1 LSLATRRPSGL
12 DITRPE
18 MALVALAGAWTVAH
32 IILVTTSSSTATIND
47 YWGAALIVLFIGA
60 LGLALQRHV
69 RDRERADPN
78 ARVGEPFPEPAIA
91 RFFMAST
98 GSSALWF
105 VVRMYAGASWALAG
119 WDKITSPTWG
129 TSGKALTGFVTG
141 ALAKSTGAN
150 PSVQGWYAGFLQH
163 ILLNATGLFSFL
175 VTYGEFAVGLGLLF
189 GVLTGIAAGFGV
201 LMNFNYLLAGTVS
214 INPILGMF
222 CLFLCLSW
230 RVCGWVGGD
239 RWVLPQL
246 GMPWH
251 GGRLFHADHAAAGSN
266 GPVLPGRSLR
276 SPAPATPPV
285 DAGTSTRRTR

>member
-1 LSLATRRPSGL
+1 MSLAPRRPSGL

-18 MALVALAGAWTVAH
+18 MALVALAGVWTVVH
-32 IILVTTSSSTATIND
+32 IVLVTTSSSTATIND
-47 YWGAALIVLFIGA
+47 YWGAALIVLFIVA
-60 LGLALQRHV
+60 LGLAFQRHV
-69 RDRERADPN
+69 RDRGRTELSAQ
-78 ARVGEPFPEPAIA
+78 VGEQFPEPAIA

-119 WDKITSPTWG
+119 WEKITSPTWG

-150 PSVQGWYAGFLQH
+150 PAVQGWYAGFLQH

-239 RWVLPQL
+239 RWVLPQF

-251 GGRLFHADHAAAGSN
+251 GGRLFHAEHEVVGTKKPADPV
-266 GPVLPGRSLR
+266 GPTRGPTPVI
-276 SPAPATPPV
+276 PPV
-285 DAGTSTRRTR
+285 GVGTSWRPR